1 MVDTGVPLVRLRS
14 QIATSNRG
22 GRRYLPMAFTEQGAI
37 MAASVLNSDRAVE
50 MPHCAGNWLLW
61 NYRNATLCR
70 SALKQRLSTG

>member
-1 MVDTGVPLVRLRS
+1 MRHFGIYCLKALS
-14 QIATSNRG
+14 C
-22 GRRYLPMAFTEQGAI
+22 LI

-70 SALKQRLSTG
+70 SALNQRLSTG